1 MNPKEKSS
9 NLNVHIRIRPVL
21 QREINN
27 NSFTQCLASK
37 NNKIFISKINKPLII
52 REDLESNIDVDCFT
66 FDSIFD
72 KTSTQ
77 ENIYNTVGIPHIKSI
92 LEGYN
97 STIFAYGQTG
107 SGKTYTIEGNEDNPG
122 LLPRIIKN
130 VFEILNNNDIYK
142 ITMSAIQ
149 IYFEQISDLIDD
161 DNIKKE
167 IKIIKKE
174 NGFDCTN
181 IEEIILNSPE
191 ESLKLFKK
199 AQKKRI
205 VASTIMNDI
214 SSRGHV
220 VYMLKIYKK
229 ENDSDY
235 FLFSKFNLV
244 DLAGSERIT
253 KSGTTGINL
262 KESIFINKSLYT
274 LQNVVDALTNPKCVQ
289 YGHPP
294 FRESKLTM
302 ILSNSLGGNC
312 ITTLIGCI
320 SPSLTEVNESI
331 STLRFASSCKK
342 ILNKPQNNT
351 LKEKLMLKKRL
362 YGENYQ
368 EKEKENKKDK
378 IKELPW
384 KNFLY
389 DYSYNYVNTEYGKIF
404 YIENNLP
411 EKTYKKI
418 IILLHACPS
427 SAEEFI
433 PWFQSLSYYNYKII
447 AIDQPGFGKTEG
459 KPHKCNS
466 LYNLDKGGPCD
477 IVLAVMKEL
486 KIKEKVIIG
495 GYDWGGGIAI
505 SLATKYPKLFEKIIA
520 YLPSYNEPT
529 GNELKCLSVNI
540 LILWIDL
547 DQMHNWNKWKKLA
560 AKIPENMKKIEII
573 KTKFKKSKQDDNM
586 SLTDIT
592 MRHIVIFLGEVDP
605 LLDKEELIEPVKKYE
620 NDTKGKKILA
630 NINLNFLEDKNTV
643 NILNRNENSDIK
655 LYKESALNFKEAFN
669 KLGENIYKEYLNNNQ
684 EIKTLFIKLPSI
696 SEETLQKHP
705 NFLVQIG
712 VWEQIPKNIDKMWTS
727 PTYFKGRRVNIK
739 IPCSPYRVINK
750 KINNEF
756 LVYNKNLEKTYLS
769 PYGKIIDYDPKTKIF
784 IIETKG
790 VDNIIYNL
798 SFKSDDIFLWNSGQ
812 VFAKDLLNKIILED
826 RIRADY
832 TEPIVKAKI
841 MEICLKLNNIIKKM
855 DFNKENEIINLQ
867 KEAIIT
873 IRKSL
878 NLISFYKGVIKER
891 YGRTDCIG
899 KLGIYGQAQCHGLS
913 STICGYLLPFCDI
926 LGIEIL
932 YRGGISFI
940 NSLNA
945 FNNKDKNIEKIKICN
960 GENHQWVEINLKPY
974 MKTFVIDLW
983 FQEAFNDDKYLF
995 VDIVDAFNNLSY
1007 ANPKLLLNNSVK
1019 EYENFRFN

>member
-1 MNPKEKSS
+1 MNTKEKTS

-27 NSFTQCLASK
+27 NSFIQCLASK
-37 NNKIFISKINKPLII
+37 NNKIYISKTNKPLII
-52 REDLESNIDVDCFT
+52 REDIESNIDVDCFT
-66 FDSIFD
+66 FDTIFD
-72 KTSTQ
+72 KISNQ
-77 ENIYNTVGIPHIKSI
+77 EDIFNTVGIPSIKCI

-130 VFEILNNNDIYK
+130 IFNVIINDENYK

-161 DNIKKE
+161 EKSKKE
-167 IKIIKKE
+167 IKILKKE
-174 NGFDCTN
+174 NGFECSN
-181 IEEIILNSPE
+181 LEEIILNSPE
-191 ESLKLFKK
+191 ESLNIFKK

-229 ENDSDY
+229 EENSDY

-274 LQNVVDALTNPKCVQ
+274 LQNVVDALTNPKSPQ
-289 YGHPP
+289 YGLPP

-331 STLRFASSCKK
+331 STLKFASSCKK
-342 ILNKPQNNT
+342 ILNKPQNNN
-351 LKEKLMLKKRL
+351 LKERLMLKKRL
-362 YGENYQ
+362 YGENY
-368 EKEKENKKDK
+368 KEKENKKDK
-378 IKELPW
+378 VKEIPW
-384 KNFLY
+384 KNFEY
-389 DYSYNYVNTEYGKIF
+389 NYSYNYINTEYGKIY

-427 SAEEFI
+427 SSEEFI
-433 PWFQSLSYYNYKII
+433 PWFQSLTYYNYKII
-447 AIDQPGFGKTEG
+447 AIDQPGYGLTEG

-486 KIKEKVIIG
+486 KIKEKVIVG
-495 GYDWGGGIAI
+495 GFDWGGGIAI
-505 SLATKYPKLFEKIIA
+505 SLGTKYPKLFEKIIA
-520 YLPSYNEPT
+520 YMPNYAEPT
-529 GNELKCLSVNI
+529 GNELKCLSVPI
-540 LILWIDL
+540 LILWLDL
-547 DQMHNWNKWKKLA
+547 DQMHNWNKWKNLA
-560 AKIPENMKKIEII
+560 AKIPESMKKIEII
-573 KTKFKKSKQDDNM
+573 KMKFKKSKQNCNNNM
-586 SLTDIT
+586 SLIDII

-605 LLDKEELIEPVKKYE
+605 LLDKEELIEPVKKFE
-620 NDTKGKKILA
+620 NDTKGKQVLA
-630 NINLNFLEDKNTV
+630 NINLNFVEDKNTA
-643 NILNRNENSDIK
+643 NLINKNENLDIK
-655 LYKESALNFKEAFN
+655 LYRQSALSFKEAFN
-669 KLGENIYKEYLNNNQ
+669 KFGENIYKEYLNNNQ
-684 EIKTLFIKLPSI
+684 EIKSLFIKLPSI
-696 SEETLQKHP
+696 TEDTLQKNP

-739 IPCSPYRVINK
+739 IPCSPYRVLNK
-750 KINNEF
+750 KLNKDF
-756 LVYNKNLEKTYLS
+756 LVYNKNLERTYLS
-769 PYGKIIDYDPKTKIF
+769 PYGKIVDYDSNKKTF

-790 VDNIIYNL
+790 VDNILYNL
-798 SFKSDDIFLWNSGQ
+798 SFPSSEIFLWNSGQ

-832 TEPIVKAKI
+832 TDPIVKAKI
-841 MEICLKLNNIIKKM
+841 MEISLKLNEIIKKM
-855 DFNKENEIINLQ
+855 DFNDTNEIISLQ

-878 NLISFYKGVIKER
+878 NLISFYKGVNKDR

-945 FNNKDKNIEKIKICN
+945 FNNKDKDIKNIKICN
-960 GENHQWVEINLKPY
+960 GENHQWVEVNLKPS
-974 MKTFVIDLW
+974 MKAFVIDLW
-983 FQEAFNDDKYLF
+983 YQEAFNDDKFLF
-995 VDIVDAFNNLSY
+995 VDIIEAFNKISY
-1007 ANPKLLLNNSVK
+1007 ANSKLLLNNSVK
-1019 EYENFRFN
+1019 ENEDYKF